1 MSVQSGMISEP
12 PVNVNDS
19 DHSAV
24 TWLSIFFYSLR
35 AGARVARFRRG
46 KRKQEERRWL
56 QQALLGE
63 AAAWTR
69 AAAPPWAWM
78 VQKQKEIPF

>member
-24 TWLSIFFYSLR
+24 TWLSIFFYSLS
-35 AGARVARFRRG
+35 AGARVARFRRR
-46 KRKQEERRWL
+46 KRKQEKRREL
-56 QQALLGE
+56 QRAGAGCCQGE
-63 AAAWTR
+63 EAQKLAVAS
-69 AAAPPWAWM
+69 PWA
-78 VQKQKEIPF
+78 